1 MPNSFLGSVLEQ
13 LVDQNPSWEDMCF
26 VFPSRRAKLFLQREF
41 KQVLKGPHILPE
53 MMSIDDFMASISTT
67 VNATELQ
74 QQRTLYESYCATTDS
89 DSPDSFETFLGWSS
103 TLLKDLNTMDQYLLD
118 KESFFSYLSS
128 LHKIRAWGKQEDQV
142 VKNYVGFWQ
151 ELPLMYEDFMS
162 RLEQKGL
169 STKGMSY
176 RSAVQLLENYV
187 HHKKTIQFIFC
198 GFNAL
203 SPSEEHI
210 ILELLAQGRARIFW
224 DIDKQMIDNQFHQA
238 GVFIRDYLKRWQL
251 YKDCSFDQSHN
262 LFQHPKKIRVIEVQ
276 QQLGQAKQLGA
287 LLAELNSVE
296 DWSKT
301 AIVLADES
309 LLLPLLYALPPC
321 VEQLNISMGYP
332 LNKHPLAVFVS
343 SFLKMVMRKTPKGF
357 YFSDVENML
366 SLAETQ
372 SLLVPDSQKT
382 CAKIISQAKK
392 EHRSYLSADFIAG
405 ASSKKPTETMELLFR
420 PDRTSLQW
428 IDDLLILLPCFYNSQ
443 QTSPL
448 ANVYGVA
455 AEKLVE
461 LFHQI
466 KEVLISLDEEG
477 TFTLLRSLYHQLIAG
492 QKLNFVG
499 EPLKGLQILGVLE
512 TRTIDFERVLV
523 AGVNEGILPRL
534 GGQPSWVPYDVKKEF
549 GLPTQEDQDAV
560 FTYHFYR
567 LMYRAKEVYLLYN
580 GTTDGLQVGERS
592 RFIRQWAFER
602 PTTHEWTEEIQE
614 ATFIPPS
621 YKLKSVPKTTAALK
635 KLAQL
640 AESGFSPSALN
651 LFVKDSYAFYKRY
664 LLGINEDDE
673 LEESFSH
680 RTYGTLMHNCLE
692 DLYAPYVAKVLTVAD
707 CKQMIDKI
715 NVVAKKVV
723 SEVYPHRITGK
734 NILALVA
741 LKRSI
746 KNVITKEKEEIEAGN
761 VIEILALEKK
771 AEMTCSFAEVNVPV
785 KIKGTIDRVDC
796 YNGKI
801 RVLDYKTGQVK
812 NLGIM
817 DWSLLAK
824 DPDYGQAR
832 QVLIY
837 ALLWNYTNSNH
848 HTDHTGIIALKG
860 HQKGVV
866 YVGGKPT
873 IRAKINKD
881 LGAEQMLAANAMLT
895 QIVQDIFD
903 PDQPFNEPPA

>member
-13 LVDQNPSWEDMCF
+13 LTGQNPNWEDMCF
-26 VFPSRRAKLFLQREF
+26 VFPSRRAKLFLQRELT
-41 KQVLKGPHILPE
+41 QVLSGPLILPE

-67 VNATELQ
+67 INATELQ
-74 QQRTLYESYCATTDS
+74 QQRTLYESYCATTHS
-89 DSPDSFETFLGWSS
+89 DSPDTFEVFLGWSS
-103 TLLKDLNTMDQYLLD
+103 TLLKDLNAMDQYLLD
-118 KESFFSYLSS
+118 RESFFSYLSS
-128 LHKIRAWGKQEDQV
+128 LHKIRAWGKQEDEI

-151 ELPLMYEDFMS
+151 ELPLMYEDFMA

-169 STKGMSY
+169 STPGMSY

-187 HHKKTIQFIFC
+187 QHKKASQFIFC

-210 ILELLAQGRARIFW
+210 ILELLAQGRAQIFW
-224 DIDKQMIDNQFHQA
+224 DIDKQMMDNQYHQA
-238 GVFIRDYLKRWQL
+238 GAFIRDYSTRWHQ
-251 YKDCSFDQSHN
+251 YKGRSFDQTHD
-262 LFQHPKKIRVIEVQ
+262 LFQQPKKIRVIEVQ

-287 LLAELNSVE
+287 LLAELNSTD
-296 DWSKT
+296 DWSNT
-301 AIVLADES
+301 AVVLADES
-309 LLLPLLYALPPC
+309 LLLPLLYALPPS

-332 LNKHPLAVFVS
+332 LDKHPLAVFVAS
-343 SFLKMVMRKTPKGF
+343 YLKMVMRKTPKGF

-372 SLLVPDSQKT
+372 ALLIPDGQT
-382 CAKIISQAKK
+382 VCAKIISQAKK
-392 EHRSYLSADFIAG
+392 EHRSYLSVDFIAG
-405 ASSKKPTETMELLFR
+405 LASKKATETTEQLFR
-420 PDRTSLQW
+420 PDRTPLQW
-428 IDDLLILLPCFYNSQ
+428 IDDLLNLLPRFYNTQ
-443 QTSPL
+443 QTPPL

-466 KEVLISLDEEG
+466 KEVLFSLDGEV

-523 AGVNEGILPRL
+523 AGVNEGILPSL

-549 GLPTQEDQDAV
+549 GLPTQEDQDAI

-580 GTTDGLQVGERS
+580 GTTDGVQVGERS

-602 PTTHEWTEEIQE
+602 PATHEWTEEIQE
-614 ATFIPPS
+614 AKFIPPPS
-621 YKLKSVPKTTAALK
+621 ELKSVPKTEAALK
-635 KLAQL
+635 RLAQL

-673 LEESFSH
+673 LEESFSY
-680 RTYGTLMHNCLE
+680 RTYGTLIHNCLE
-692 DLYAPYVAKVLTVAD
+692 ALYAPYIAKVLTVTD
-707 CKQMIDKI
+707 CKQMINNI
-715 NVVAKKVV
+715 EVVAKKAV
-723 SEVYPHRITGK
+723 SEVYPHSITGK
-734 NILALVA
+734 NVLALAA

-746 KNVITKEKEEIEAGN
+746 QNVISKEKEEIEAGN

-771 AEMTCSFAEVNVPV
+771 AEMTCSFPKIDVPV

-812 NLGIM
+812 KLGIM

-824 DPDYGQAR
+824 EPDYGQAR

-837 ALLWNYTNSNH
+837 AMLWNEENPNQ
-848 HTDHTGIIALKG
+848 HTDHAGIIALKG
-860 HQKGVV
+860 NQKGVA
-866 YVGGKPT
+866 YVGEKPT
-873 IRAKINKD
+873 IRAKVNKD
-881 LGAEQMLAANAMLT
+881 LGAEQMLRATAMLT
-895 QIVQDIFD
+895 QIVQDVFD